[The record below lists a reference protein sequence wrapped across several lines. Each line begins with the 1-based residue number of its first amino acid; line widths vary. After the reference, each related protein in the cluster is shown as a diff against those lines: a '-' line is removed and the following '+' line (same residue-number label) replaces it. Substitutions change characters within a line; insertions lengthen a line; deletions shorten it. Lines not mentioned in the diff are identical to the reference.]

1 MESCYGTRSL
11 PQLIDLPGAW
21 HGNQFSDESE
31 YVYNLSSQEVEEIEN
46 ALCHFKALGLDGDL
60 ICRQNFPLPTVGK
73 SLDRIRLDVHEG
85 KGFGLVRGINPLDYG
100 VQSYIANLRGR
111 QDEKGNM
118 LVHVVADNSSN
129 LSSQHHRHST
139 SEITLHNEESGDIVS
154 WLTRS
159 AAASGGRCIIASGYA
174 VYNILNRHH
183 PASIHQLSQPKWVF
197 AK

>member
-1 MESCYGTRSL
+1 MESCYGTRSF

-31 YVYNLSSQEVEEIEN
+31 YVYNLSSHEVEEIEN
-46 ALCHFKALGLDGDL
+46 ALCHFK
-60 ICRQNFPLPTVGK
+60 
-73 SLDRIRLDVHEG
+73 DVHEG
-85 KGFGLVRGINPLDYG
+85 KGFGLVRGINPLDYSAEDLTMMYLG

-139 SEITLHNEESGDIVS
+139 SEITFHNEESGDIVS

-159 AAASGGRCIIASGYA
+159 TAASGGRCIIASGYA

-183 PASIHQLSQPKWVF
+183 PASIRQLSQPKWVF